1 MRQTIADQVTAT
13 MEIKGYKLVGQTSGT
28 YSFRNGSNLARKLK
42 ELNLTEQTCE
52 VRTGARAGKHKTEGY
67 ELLIFTKS

>member
-13 MEIKGYKLVGQTSGT
+13 MEIKGYKLVGKTSGT
-28 YSFRNGSNLARKLK
+28 YSFRKGTNLARTL
-42 ELNLTEQTCE
+42 ENMGLTEATCE

-67 ELLIFTKS
+67 ELLIFIKR